1 MDRVTLSTRPDPFE
15 LAPIV
20 RELDHGVSLA
30 DIVGIAAPGMSHD
43 HVVVTLDGREIA
55 PGDWSTIPA
64 PGSKVALVIRP
75 AGGSVGR
82 SIALFAI
89 AVAAAGTGQWWLAA
103 GGSYFGATVA
113 ATSVAVLGSLAVNSL
128 FPPPQL
134 AGTDFRR
141 SQNWSIDRIGNRLRP
156 YDPIPLVLGRVRVF
170 PPLCAQPRWSV
181 GQGNQDVR
189 LALCWGYGPLQ
200 VTDVKLGNTPISSLS
215 NIVHEF
221 WSGDRRNGVP
231 TFTVYSKVAS
241 NESVDA
247 QFPNADSSW
256 IQRQTAPDATEA
268 ELIFVFT
275 GMLRLGRRTGD
286 RLFGNAW
293 LQIETSPAGLGQW
306 TRVVDEVVRAK
317 TVQPFRR
324 SFRFPVSGA
333 TDIRVRRLKSG
344 GQSVSQGEHAQWLW
358 LVSLKDEQ
366 PVATSGVAASV
377 LLIEAT
383 DDVSGSIDQISGI
396 VTSVLP
402 DWDGTQW
409 VERAT
414 RNPASLALHILRGAD
429 RSPVPDTDIDWA
441 AFEAWHDYCTANGL
455 TCDLYVDWAATTDEL
470 LRIVASCGHAAL
482 VPLDG
487 RWRPIID
494 QARSPVAVF
503 TPRNMAGFRLRRL
516 LAEVPH
522 ALRIQF
528 VDAARDYQRHEILV
542 YRDGYG
548 ASNAQLFDTLELPGV
563 TDATTAWRTGRRR
576 LRELETR
583 RDRVSFTAGIDHM
596 AAAVGDVVLVSHH
609 LVDRAIGY
617 GRIVSVTTD
626 VSGDVLSV
634 DLDVSIEGYQT
645 GVTYSATIRSVGGIA
660 TYALAASTSGR
671 TLDFSTPI
679 PTASAPAIDDLVI
692 VGEASTATR
701 DMIVMSVAPREDET
715 AIVECVPYDTSV
727 YASLTETPPSEVTA
741 PPVLLTPAPPLIRSI
756 TVSESSDGSVR
767 AVVALEYPD
776 TRPDD
781 ATGVVIQWRARDT
794 GDEWSEVRVATTAQT
809 VSLADLARGVVHDA
823 RVRWESAT
831 APEWSSLVPFDTTIY
846 STDDAT
852 PEVVTADGTDQ
863 TAGLS
868 AYLQGA
874 LGAGE
879 SHIRYVTPPGKRVRV
894 DGLVRVEQ
902 PDPGRSVTIDLSRA
916 SIDAGKDFRLSV
928 RGRPDEQPETGQ
940 FKLAQDALKNAAT
953 IRVDT
958 GPQGGDDN
966 LLQVGRK
973 IILRGQ
979 NDAAGNI
986 LPDQKHE
993 CEITSKTTVDSTTV
1007 DLGIDPVLP
1016 ADFLVSYPAS
1026 EWVEDGGGVD
1036 QTHITVLMEIDLS
1049 DDAAAGDT
1057 SVGVA
1062 DDPISLGFRAGDWV
1076 VVIDDRTAG
1085 DIQGSS
1091 GNEIRREINR
1101 IKAIPTS
1108 SMVTLEYPLERDFAT
1123 TWKARLLRM
1132 RPVRNVTV
1140 ICPCDFRYAEPSDP
1154 PPARRQPAFELRYSV
1169 GCRLVEPTLDE
1180 EATGVSTRGQLVRV
1194 EHSWGFDIVRPRRV
1208 CRRDTSD
1215 AGSGDRYGVY
1225 VTHSRQGRIVDGYF
1239 ERCRHG
1245 VACTDSIDIRSIGGS
1260 YVDCLINGWDTHGGQ
1275 SVRCRSVGE
1284 QFIAGPSRPPDANNQ
1299 SAVTI
1304 GNTAHQAGD
1313 YDCGVIGGTF
1323 RGFTGSDGAIE
1334 VRIPSRGTTVQACAF
1349 HGCRDAIRI
1358 KETGTVAGGD
1368 LFVDDIAMIGCSG
1381 YAVKD
1386 DITTAGLFDAGTIR
1400 IGTVQLDGSAAGVH
1414 AEGAGGPAKRP
1425 DLVPDKGAIIYAD
1438 IELAGTAVDLTTA
1451 ELSRQRNKAV
1461 SFDETVVRV
1470 WPATP
1475 GNDAL
1480 IYNLPKD
1487 APAGAKLEICIPWEQ
1502 TGSVTIGLVSGA
1514 SFRAEGVT
1522 SYTAM
1527 GPPGPRS
1534 DRKIVAECM
1543 SNPNGS
1549 AAVWQIDGDILWP
1562 DGVAL
1567 PFDLRLVPGALGE
1580 HENEVITLSGAATL
1594 GEEAMGLIVRCT
1606 GSAPYT
1612 VILDDT
1618 SGKFHPTAAENCAIC
1633 EIHNDTGGSVT
1644 VQDKAGT
1651 TSVTLTAGQWA
1662 RAVKFDS
1669 ATLRLQ
1675 VM

>member
-1 MDRVTLSTRPDPFE
+1 MDRVILATRPDPFE

-20 RELDHGVSLA
+20 QELDYGCTIA
-30 DIVGIAAPGMSHD
+30 DIVDIAAPGVPAV
-43 HVVVTLDGREIA
+43 HVVVMLDGREVP
-55 PGDWSTIPA
+55 PGDWSIM
-64 PGSKVALVIRP
+64 PGGGSRVAVVVRP
-75 AGGSVGR
+75 AGGSVAR
-82 SIALFAI
+82 SVALFAI

-113 ATSVAVLGSLAVNSL
+113 ATSVAVIGSLAVNSL

-134 AGTDFRR
+134 ATRNFRD

-156 YDPIPLVLGRVRVF
+156 YDPIPVVLGQVRVF

-200 VTDVKLGNTPISSLS
+200 VTNLKLGNTPISSLS
-215 NIVHEF
+215 NVAHEF

-231 TFTVYSKVAS
+231 TFTLYSQVAS

-256 IQRQTAPDATEA
+256 VQRRTASDATEA

-275 GMLRLGRRTGD
+275 GMLRLGRKTGD

-293 LQIETSPAGLGQW
+293 LQIEISPAGLGQW
-306 TRVVDEVVRAK
+306 TRVVDEVVRAR

-333 TDIRVRRLKSG
+333 TDIRVRRLSSG
-344 GQSVSQGEHAQWLW
+344 GQSVSQGEHARWLW
-358 LVSLKDEQ
+358 LVSLKDQQ
-366 PVATSGVAASV
+366 PVTSAGIAASA

-383 DDVSGSIDQISGI
+383 DDVSGAIDRISGL
-396 VTSVLP
+396 VTSVVP
-402 DWDGTQW
+402 DWDGTRW

-429 RSPVPDTDIDWA
+429 RSPIADDDIDWT
-441 AFEAWHDYCTANGL
+441 AFEIWHDYCATNGL

-470 LRIVASCGHAAL
+470 LRIIASCGHAAL

-494 QARSPVAVF
+494 RARSAVAAF

-522 ALRIQF
+522 ALRVQF
-528 VDAARDYQRHEILV
+528 VDAARDYERHEILV

-548 ASNAQLFDTLELPGV
+548 PANASLFDTLELPGI

-576 LRELETR
+576 LKELETR
-583 RDRVSFTAGIDHM
+583 RDHVAFTAGIDHM

-609 LVDRAIGY
+609 MVDRAIGY
-617 GRIVSVTTD
+617 GRIISITTD
-626 VSGDVLSV
+626 PSGDVLSIALDAAV
-634 DLDVSIEGYQT
+634 DDYEPGTSYA
-645 GVTYSATIRSVGGIA
+645 ATIRSVGGIA
-660 TYALAASTSGR
+660 TWPLAASSSGR
-671 TLDFSTPI
+671 TLDFASPV
-679 PTASAPAIDDLVI
+679 PAASAPAVDDLVI
-692 VGEASTATR
+692 VGETAMATR
-701 DMIVMSVAPREDET
+701 QMIVMSVSPGDDET
-715 AIVECVPYDTSV
+715 ATVECVPYDTTV
-727 YASLTETPPSEVTA
+727 YASLTETPPAEVTA
-741 PPVLLTPAPPLIRSI
+741 PPVLVTPAAPLIRSI

-767 AVVALEYPD
+767 AVLALEYPD

-809 VSLADLARGVVHDA
+809 VTLADLVRDAIHDA
-823 RVRWESAT
+823 RVRWESAS

-846 STDDAT
+846 SAEDAT

-879 SHIRYVTPPGKRVRV
+879 NYIRYATPPGKRIRV
-894 DGLVRVEQ
+894 DGMVRIEQ
-902 PDPGRSVTIDLSRA
+902 PDPDRSVTIDLSRA
-916 SIDAGKDFRLSV
+916 SIDAGKDFRLTV
-928 RGRPDEQPETGQ
+928 RGKPDEQPETGQ
-940 FKLAQDALKNAAT
+940 FKLARDALKNAAT
-953 IRVDT
+953 IRVRT
-958 GPQGGDDN
+958 SPQNGDDS
-966 LLQVGRK
+966 LLQVGRRL
-973 IILRGQ
+973 IIRGQ
-979 NDAAGNI
+979 NDAAGNT
-986 LPDQKHE
+986 LEGQKHE
-993 CEITSKTTVDSTTV
+993 CRITSKTTVDSTTV
-1007 DLGIDPVLP
+1007 DLGISPTLP
-1016 ADFLVSYPAS
+1016 ADFLVSYPNS

-1036 QTHITVLMEIDLS
+1036 QTHITVLVEVDLS
-1049 DDAAAGDT
+1049 EDASAGDT
-1057 SVGVA
+1057 SVGVVG
-1062 DDPISLGFRAGDWV
+1062 DPIPLGLAAGDWV

-1085 DIQGSS
+1085 DVQGSS
-1091 GNEIRREINR
+1091 SNEIRREINR
-1101 IKAIPTS
+1101 IRAIPTS
-1108 SMVTLEYPLERDFAT
+1108 GTVSLEYPLERDFT
-1123 TWKARLLRM
+1123 TAWNARLVRV
-1132 RPVRNVTV
+1132 RPAFNVTV
-1140 ICPCDFRYAEPSDP
+1140 ICPRDFRYVTPSDP
-1154 PPARRQPAFELRYSV
+1154 APAQRRPAFELRYSV
-1169 GCRLVEPTLDE
+1169 GCTLIEPTLDE

-1208 CRRDTSD
+1208 GRRDTSD

-1225 VTHSRQGRIVDGYF
+1225 VAHSRNGRIIDGYF

-1260 YVDCLINGWDTHGGQ
+1260 YVDCLINGWDTHGGH
-1275 SVRCRSVGE
+1275 SVRCRSIGE
-1284 QFIAGPSRPPDANNQ
+1284 HFFAGPSRPPDANNQ
-1299 SAVTI
+1299 SAATI
-1304 GNTAHQAGD
+1304 GNTSHRAGD

-1323 RGFTGSDGAIE
+1323 HGFTDSDGAIE
-1334 VRIPSRGTTVQACAF
+1334 VRIPSRGFTAQSCTF
-1349 HGCRDAIRI
+1349 HGCKHALAIR
-1358 KETGTVAGGD
+1358 ETGTLAGGE
-1368 LFVDDIAMIGCSG
+1368 LFVDDFVLIGCTG

-1386 DITTAGLFDAGTIR
+1386 DVVTAGLFDAGTIH
-1400 IGTVQLDGSAAGVH
+1400 IGTVQLDGTAAGIH

-1425 DLVPDKGAIIYAD
+1425 DLVPDKGSIVYTD
-1438 IELAGTAVDLTTA
+1438 IELAGTTVDLTTA
-1451 ELSRQRNKAV
+1451 ELSRQRAKAT
-1461 SFDETVVRV
+1461 SFDEKVVRV
-1470 WPATP
+1470 WPKSP
-1475 GNDAL
+1475 GANAL

-1487 APAGAKLEICIPWEQ
+1487 APAGAKLEIVIPWEQ
-1502 TGSVTIGLVSGA
+1502 TGTVTIGLVAGA
-1514 SFRAEGVT
+1514 SFRAQGVT
-1522 SYTAM
+1522 SYTMM
-1527 GPPGPRS
+1527 GQPGPKS
-1534 DRKIVAECM
+1534 DRKVVAECM
-1543 SNPNGS
+1543 RNPDGGS
-1549 AAVWQIDGDILWP
+1549 AVWQIDGDILWP
-1562 DGVAL
+1562 DGAAL

-1580 HENEVITLSGAATL
+1580 HENEVITVSGAATL
-1594 GEEAMGLIVRCT
+1594 GDEAMGMVVRCT
-1606 GSAPYT
+1606 GSAPYAVT
-1612 VILDDT
+1612 LDDT
-1618 SGKFHPTAAENCAIC
+1618 SGKFHPTAAKNCAIC

-1644 VQDKAGT
+1644 VQDKTGA